1 METETN
7 PTAPN
12 NTQNANNKNGKRRF
26 WLLIILAVVLVAG
39 IAYGLYWWL
48 VLNNYEST
56 DDAYVAGNIIQVTP
70 QIAGTV
76 IAVNVNDTDPVDAGT
91 PLVKLDPTDEDVALA
106 KAQATLAQT
115 VREVRTLYANNQTQR
130 ANATARNAEVKRAED
145 ELRRANEDYQRRAAL
160 ANTGAVSKEEVQH
173 AQSALDSA
181 KNNLAAAKAAEQ
193 AATEQLSSNR
203 ALTDGTSIQ
212 QHPNVQQAAAQVRA
226 AYLNRLRCNIVSPIK
241 GYIGRRNVQVGQRI
255 QPGTQLMAVIPLQQV
270 WVDANFKESQLR
282 NMRIGQSVELTA
294 DIYGGKTTYHGQ
306 IVGFSAGTGSAFS
319 LLPAQNATGNW
330 IKIVQRLPVRIAL
343 DANELK
349 NHPLRIGLS
358 MDVEV
363 NTKHRDGQLLAE
375 KKQNAIAD
383 TTRIFDDNAKAADQ
397 LIQRIIADNLGN
409 TPKSV
414 KAPVRKPTPSY
425 ISG

>member
-7 PTAPN
+7 TTALS
-12 NTQNANNKNGKRRF
+12 TNKNGKRRF
-26 WLLIILAVVLVAG
+26 WLLVILAVVIVAG
-39 IAYGLYWWL
+39 IAYGIYWWL

-56 DDAYVAGNIIQVTP
+56 DDAYVAGNIIQITP

-76 IAVNVNDTDPVDAGT
+76 IAVNVNDTDPVDAGAT
-91 PLVKLDPTDEDVALA
+91 LVKLDPTDEDVALA

-115 VREVRTLYANNQTQR
+115 VREVRTLYANNQTQS
-130 ANATARNAEVKRAED
+130 ANASARSAEVKRAEA
-145 ELRRANEDYQRRAAL
+145 ELRRASEDYQRRAAL
-160 ANTGAVSKEEVQH
+160 ANTGAVSKEELQH

-181 KNNLAAAKAAEQ
+181 KNSVAAAQAAQQ

-226 AYLNRLRCNIVSPIK
+226 AYLNRLRCDIASPIK
-241 GYIGRRNVQVGQRI
+241 GFVGRRNVQVGQRI

-294 DIYGGKTTYHGQ
+294 DIYGGIATYHGK

-343 DANELK
+343 DADELK
-349 NHPLRIGLS
+349 SHPLRIGLS

-375 KKQNAIAD
+375 KKQNTVAD

-397 LIQRIIADNLGN
+397 LIERIITDNLGN
-409 TPKSV
+409 VPRPA
-414 KAPVRKPTPSY
+414 KAPARRPLPSY